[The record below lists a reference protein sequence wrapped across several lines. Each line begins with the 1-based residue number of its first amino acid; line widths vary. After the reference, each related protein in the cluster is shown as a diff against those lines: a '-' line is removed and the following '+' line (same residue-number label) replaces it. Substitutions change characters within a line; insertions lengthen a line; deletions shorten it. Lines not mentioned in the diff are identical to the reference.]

1 MPVTLPNGN
10 IVMLPSDL
18 YFLFETEDLSNASPS
33 FISQIGLVITEKE
46 DVDYD
51 DLFIKHKTLYYLRH

>member
-1 MPVTLPNGN
+1 
-10 IVMLPSDL
+10 MLPSDL